1 MHMLVRTVVFLALL
15 TLTLPAAA
23 SQIFHRTL
31 EEVLEEAD
39 WIVVATVV
47 TAQRTSNQHSTDATY
62 KLQVVETLQG
72 TAPAVPVH
80 YSQPIPILYDDE
92 GNEIGTFSP
101 ILDGSGSELG
111 LKEGETW
118 IFVGSGPSSEA
129 AQIASLFRVE
139 PRANL
144 GAVTA
149 WLTVKATEK
158 TELPEPEKGA
168 VERSLRGAIG
178 GAWR

>member
-1 MHMLVRTVVFLALL
+1 MFARTVVFLALL
-15 TLTLPAAA
+15 AVGIPAAA

-47 TAQRTSNQHSTDATY
+47 TAQRTNSQHSMDATY

-72 TAPAVPVH
+72 KAPAVPVH
-80 YSQPIPILYDDE
+80 YSQPIPILYDEE
-92 GNEIGTFSP
+92 GNEIGMFSP

-118 IFVGSGPSSEA
+118 IFVGSGPHSED
-129 AQIASLFRVE
+129 AQIAFLSRVE
-139 PRANL
+139 PRENL
-144 GAVTA
+144 GAITT
-149 WLTVKATEK
+149 WLSVKATEK
-158 TELPEPEKGA
+158 TELPVPEKGKT
-168 VERSLRGAIG
+168 ERSLRGAIG

>member
-1 MHMLVRTVVFLALL
+1 MFARTVVFLALAAVA
-15 TLTLPAAA
+15 LPAMA

-31 EEVLEEAD
+31 EEVLEDAG

-47 TAQRTSNQHSTDATY
+47 TAQRTQTQHSMDVTY
-62 KLQVVETLQG
+62 KLQMIETLQG

-111 LKEGETW
+111 LKEGDTW
-118 IFVGSGPSSEA
+118 IFVGSGPSSED
-129 AQIASLFRVE
+129 AQIASLSRVE

-144 GAVTA
+144 GAVTT
-149 WLTVKATEK
+149 WLAAKATEK
-158 TELPEPEKGA
+158 VELPTPEKGKG
-168 VERSLRGAIG
+168 ERSLRGAIG

>member
-1 MHMLVRTVVFLALL
+1 MLARTVVFLAVMAVA
-15 TLTLPAAA
+15 LPAAA
-23 SQIFHRTL
+23 SQIFHRDL

-47 TAQRTSNQHSTDATY
+47 TAQRTNSQRSMDATY

-92 GNEIGTFSP
+92 GLEIGTFSP

-118 IFVGSGPSSEA
+118 IFVGSGPASEE
-129 AQIASLFRVE
+129 AQIAFLSRVE
-139 PRANL
+139 PRESL
-144 GAVTA
+144 GAITT
-149 WLTVKATEK
+149 WLSVKATEK
-158 TELPEPEKGA
+158 TELPAPEKGKM
-168 VERSLRGAIG
+168 ERSLRGAIG